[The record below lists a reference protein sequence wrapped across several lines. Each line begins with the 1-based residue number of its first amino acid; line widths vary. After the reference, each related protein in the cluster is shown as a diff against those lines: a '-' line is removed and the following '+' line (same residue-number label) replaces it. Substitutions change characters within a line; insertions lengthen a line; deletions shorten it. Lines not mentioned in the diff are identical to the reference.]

1 MTGPAL
7 VPPPGLRVRGYCDRC
22 VFHYSKSIRSIPV
35 LTSAQLQELSTTWRG
50 LLRKPSYLAIV
61 LLLLVLGIGVNT
73 AIFSLLEA
81 VFRHPLP
88 VPRTDELVGLYQ
100 TTLSP
105 AGEPQGFGQVS
116 YPNYRDLRE
125 RSRSFSA
132 LGLYQWEKMNLA
144 GGSQP
149 DRIAGAFATSSYFEA
164 LGIQPALG
172 RFFRPEEDLVPGAA
186 PVLVLSHGCWQRLFG
201 GDAAILGRK
210 ITLDGK
216 PFTVVGVAP
225 RGFKG
230 TELGTR
236 TDAWIPSTMFP
247 VVSAYAPMFMSRD
260 DYPFRVVGRL
270 RPGVSLA
277 AARAE
282 MASLARELVRQFPKE
297 NERMGI
303 RLLPLVEA
311 AIIPRERERYLG
323 WGRNLSLAAMLL
335 LLVVCTNLANL
346 LLGRGL
352 DRRRELAIRQAVGAD
367 PARISRLLGLEALSL
382 FVLGALLSLPVGVWS
397 LHLLWSFR
405 PPELAA
411 GDLDLSL
418 DPAMLGATLLVV
430 LASMLCA
437 GLLPVLAA
445 ARRDLVANLTD
456 VHAGGRQQHRLFGT
470 RRLLVVLQVALTL
483 LALSGADLL
492 LRGLIRLRQ
501 SDLGFQPERLLA
513 LTVSPGD
520 QGYDEA
526 RARDYY
532 REILER
538 VSVLPGVR
546 AAALSENRLLRG
558 AVRSR
563 AFWPEGQDHPIE
575 LNGRASHRTNAV
587 TPGFFRTAGIALV
600 RGRDFSEADCA
611 RCQPV
616 AIINQT
622 AARLAWN
629 GQDAIGREFRF
640 EKGAPL
646 IKVIGVAHDA
656 KYRDLHEAPLVFVY
670 LPLSQNHVQAM
681 TLHVQTARDPEA
693 LLPAVRRTA
702 RALDPA
708 MPLAEADTMA
718 HFLTG
723 SLWIERASTLLLGL
737 FGLLAFVVSAIGIHS
752 VATLSVARRRREIG
766 IRLALG
772 AQRVQVL
779 GGVIAE
785 SVLLVAAGLLLG
797 GVAAWLLLKPV
808 VATQVRG
815 ADLGDPGVYAL
826 QALLLLV
833 MAIAAGSPAALR
845 AGRIDPVRSLREP

>member
-1 MTGPAL
+1 L
-7 VPPPGLRVRGYCDRC
+7 PG
-22 VFHYSKSIRSIPV
+22 
-35 LTSAQLQELSTTWRG
+35 ANLQELSTTWRS
-50 LLRKPSYLAIV
+50 LVRKPAYMAVV

-88 VPRTDELVGLYQ
+88 VPRTDEMVALYQ
-100 TTLSP
+100 TTLGP
-105 AGEPQGFGQVS
+105 AGEPEGFGNVS

-125 RSRSFSA
+125 RSRSFAA

-144 GGSQP
+144 GGAQP
-149 DRIAGAFATSSYFEA
+149 DRIAGAFATTSYFEA
-164 LGIQPALG
+164 LGIHPALG
-172 RFFRPEEDLVPGAA
+172 RFFRAEEDLVPGSA
-186 PVLVLSHGCWQRLFG
+186 PVAVLSYGCWERLFG
-201 GDAAILGRK
+201 GDEGILGRRVA
-210 ITLDGK
+210 INGK
-216 PFTVVGVAP
+216 PFSVIGVAP

-236 TDAWIPSTMFP
+236 TDAWIPSMMYP
-247 VVSAYAPMFMSRD
+247 VVSAFAPMFMSRD

-270 RPGVSLA
+270 KPGVSLA
-277 AARAE
+277 AAEAE
-282 MASLARELVRQFPKE
+282 MSALARELVKQFPKE

-303 RLLPLVEA
+303 RLLPLVQS
-311 AIIPRERERYLG
+311 AIIPRERDRYLG
-323 WGRNLSLAAMLL
+323 WGKNLSLAAMLL

-367 PARISRLLGLEALSL
+367 PVRITRLLGIEALSL
-382 FVLGALLSLPVGVWS
+382 FLLGALLSLPAGVWT
-397 LHLLWSFR
+397 LQLLWSFR

-411 GDLDLSL
+411 GDLDLPL

-430 LASMLCA
+430 LASMLGA

-445 ARRDLVANLTD
+445 ARRGLVANLTD
-456 VHAGGRQQHRLFGT
+456 VHRAGGQRHALFGT

-483 LALSGADLL
+483 LALSGTDLL

-501 SDLGFQPERLLA
+501 SDLGFQPEHLLA
-513 LTVSPGD
+513 VTVSPGD

-526 RARDYY
+526 RARNYY
-532 REILER
+532 RELLER
-538 VSVLPGVR
+538 VSALPGVR
-546 AAALSENRLLRG
+546 TAALSENRLLRG
-558 AVRSR
+558 AVHSR
-563 AFWPEGQDHPIE
+563 AFWPEGQGQPIE
-575 LNGRASHRTNAV
+575 LNGRGSHRTNAV

-600 RGRDFSEADCA
+600 HGRDFSDADCA

-629 GQDAIGREFRF
+629 GEDAVGREFRF
-640 EKGAPL
+640 EKGAPPL
-646 IKVIGVAHDA
+646 KVIGVARDA

-670 LPLSQNHVQAM
+670 LPLSQNFVPAM
-681 TLHVQTARDPEA
+681 TLHVQAEKAPAD

-708 MPLAEADTMA
+708 MPLAEADTMLA
-718 HFLTG
+718 FLTG

-772 AQRVQVL
+772 ARRAQVL

-808 VATQVRG
+808 VAAQVRG
-815 ADLGDPGVYAL
+815 ADLGEPGIYAL

-833 MAIAAGSPAALR
+833 MAIVAGSPAAVR

>member
-1 MTGPAL
+1 M
-7 VPPPGLRVRGYCDRC
+7 VR
-22 VFHYSKSIRSIPV
+22 P
-35 LTSAQLQELSTTWRG
+35 LPSANLQELSTTWRG
-50 LLRKPSYLAIV
+50 LLRKPAYTLVV

-73 AIFSLLEA
+73 AIFSLLDA

-88 VPRTDELVGLYQ
+88 VPGADELADLYQ
-100 TTLSP
+100 TTMTP
-105 AGEPQGFGQVS
+105 AGEPQAFGNVS

-125 RSRSFSA
+125 RSRAFSA

-144 GGSQP
+144 GGSLP
-149 DRIAGAFATSSYFEA
+149 DRIAGAFATASYFDT
-164 LGIQPALG
+164 LGIHPALG
-172 RFFRPEEDLVPGAA
+172 RFFRADEDRVPGSA
-186 PVLVLSHGCWQRLFG
+186 PVLVLSYGCWERLFG
-201 GDAAILGRK
+201 GDTAILGRRVS
-210 ITLDGK
+210 LNGK

-230 TELGTR
+230 TDLATR
-236 TDAWIPSTMFP
+236 TDAWVPSMMFP
-247 VVSAYAPMFMSRD
+247 AISAFAKWFMSRD
-260 DYPFRVVGRL
+260 DYPFRVIGRL
-270 RPGVSLA
+270 KPGVSLA
-277 AARAE
+277 AAQSE
-282 MASLARELVRQFPKE
+282 MSSLARELVKQFPKE

-303 RLLPLVEA
+303 RLLPLVEG
-311 AIIPRERERYLG
+311 AIIPRERDRYLS
-323 WGRNLSLAAMLL
+323 WGKNLSLAGMLL

-346 LLGRGL
+346 MLGRGL

-367 PARISRLLGLEALSL
+367 PARLSRLLGLEALSL
-382 FVLGALLSLPVGVWS
+382 FVLGTLLSLPAGLLS

-411 GDLDLSL
+411 GDLDLHL
-418 DPAMLGATLLVV
+418 DPAMLGATMLVI
-430 LASMLCA
+430 LAITLGA

-445 ARRDLVANLTD
+445 ARRGLVANLTD
-456 VHAGGRQQHRLFGT
+456 GSPGGGHRHRLFGT

-492 LRGLIRLRQ
+492 LRGLIRLRR
-501 SDLGFQPERLLA
+501 SDLGFRPERLLA

-526 RARDYY
+526 RTRNYY
-532 REILER
+532 RELLER

-546 AAALSENRLLRG
+546 SAALSENRLLRG

-563 AFWPEGQDHPIE
+563 AFFPEGQDQPIE
-575 LNGRASHRTNAV
+575 INGLASHRTNVV
-587 TPGFFRTAGIALV
+587 TPGFFRTAGMALV

-616 AIINQT
+616 AIVNQT

-629 GQDAIGREFRF
+629 GKDALGRELRF
-640 EKGAPL
+640 ERDAPL
-646 IKVIGVAHDA
+646 IKVIGVARDA

-670 LPLSQNHVQAM
+670 LPLSQNYVPAM
-681 TLHVQTARDPEA
+681 TLHVQAAKAPEN

-708 MPLAEADTMA
+708 MPLAEADTML
-718 HFLTG
+718 HFLTS

-737 FGLLAFVVSAIGIHS
+737 FGLLAFLVSAIGIHS

-772 AQRVQVL
+772 ARRVQVL

-797 GVAAWLLLKPV
+797 GIAAWLLLKPV
-808 VATQVRG
+808 VASQVRS
-815 ADLGDPGVYAL
+815 ADLGEPGTYAL
-826 QALLLLV
+826 QSLLLLV